1 MKKVLFT
8 VVIAVLGFTN
18 INAQENEVIGGFANG
33 DVYVTGE
40 VDVSTWKYDDFKSNS
55 FRFSPSVG
63 YFATENIAI
72 EASLIIGSSEDVNE
86 NEQKS
91 FGGALGATYFFSP
104 ANQFSFNLGFGLAYL
119 SNKVDQAGGES
130 TSNTFVVAVSPG
142 INYFVSDSF
151 ALTASVGALSYAS
164 SKGDWNGAEAANSFN
179 LNLNL
184 SDINMGLIYKF

>member
-8 VVIAVLGFTN
+8 VVVAVLGFTN
-18 INAQENEVIGGFANG
+18 INAQKNESIGGFAKE
-33 DVYVTGE
+33 DVYVGGT
-40 VDVSTWKYDDFKSNS
+40 VDVSSWKYANQKSNRYS
-55 FRFSPSVG
+55 ISPSIG
-63 YFATENIAI
+63 YFVSENIAI
-72 EASLIIGSSEDVNE
+72 EASLIIGSSEDVYQNDE
-86 NEQKS
+86 NS

-104 ANQFSFNLGFGLAYL
+104 VNQFSFNLGFGLAYL
-119 SNKVDQAGGES
+119 SNKVDQSGGES
-130 TSNTFVVAVSPG
+130 TTNTFVMAVSPG

-151 ALTASVGALSYAS
+151 ALTASVGALSYAT